1 MELKDKIKVLEML
14 EDNCHKC
21 AKAYRKG
28 SKMWCHNMASACAYR
43 EAIEIMSKDGFA
55 EEIASIFN
63 K

>member
-28 SKMWCHNMASACAYR
+28 SKMWCSRRTKSTAKAWC
-43 EAIEIMSKDGFA
+43 
-55 EEIASIFN
+55 
-63 K
+63 